1 MSMKIIRAVLF
12 GIASAVFIG
21 ACVGVYL
28 FWRFGLPE
36 YKEIANERG
45 PKSKVEAPPR
55 PTLVPASALWAGGA
69 DGGSFIECDV
79 DEKHNV
85 NRCLVY
91 NDSTGDLNDGGFF
104 QLSSLHRAA
113 RPNELKFEGADG
125 ERIFLADGKS
135 LVHVEPIRPEQ
146 IPSTSVF
153 ANGLFIACDD
163 LASAKTG
170 CSIYRPDGTLY
181 FQGNF
186 SFEGEPLTEHG
197 DRHYKFFDLSGRTI
211 YLEGGGKL
219 LSK

>member
-1 MSMKIIRAVLF
+1 MPNDLYDTRIEGWMRTAYSRILAMSMKIIRAVLF
-12 GIASAVFIG
+12 GIAPAAFIG

-79 DEKHNV
+79 D
-85 NRCLVY
+85 
-91 NDSTGDLNDGGFF
+91 
-104 QLSSLHRAA
+104 RAA

-153 ANGLFIACDD
+153 ANGLFVACDD